1 MVEDRPTL
9 TQPLSRS
16 LTMNRTNLLSAL
28 ATLAIAGAA
37 IANPTD
43 PVYTVTFDDCVTSD
57 NQYVGPDG
65 ELRWDVDAGCD
76 AYQTD
81 LYERPMTQAF
91 DLFRGR
97 FGAKEYFEYLD
108 IAQARAGFDD
118 RYVYVSIKLAGRD
131 HITSGGDRNEMGL
144 VERYGFTLSTDR
156 DGRFGVLLVADQPE
170 LKIDPVTEFGTTGA
184 FGYRD
189 TDGDVGG
196 ADRSGPTGRDV
207 TKTDNPG
214 EESGLNGYD
223 RAIISDGVLDTTSRE
238 VLFVRLSPT
247 DNTVVEFALDYA
259 ALGFTQD
266 DLRTLGSFEIEAIKG
281 GPKDPQNYRWNDK
294 YTAVEAGSPNLGSG
308 GLSEFGTE
316 GLENITETD
325 TVRGGPI
332 GGSTVCR
339 ADCDGDGGLSIFDFL
354 CFQNLFDAGDSRA
367 DLDGDGSLTIFDFL
381 AFQNAFSMGC
391 P

>member
-1 MVEDRPTL
+1 
-9 TQPLSRS
+9 
-16 LTMNRTNLLSAL
+16 MNRQNTAL
-28 ATLAIAGAA
+28 TLGMLVAAGAA
-37 IANPTD
+37 IASPID
-43 PVYTVTFDDCVTSD
+43 PVYTVTFADCITSD

-76 AYQTD
+76 IYQID

-97 FGAKEYFEYLD
+97 FGAKEYLEYVD
-108 IAQARAGFDD
+108 IAEVRAGFDD
-118 RYVYVSIKLAGRD
+118 RYLYVSIKLAGRD
-131 HITSGGDRNEMGL
+131 LLTSGGDRDEQGL

-170 LKIDPVTEFGTTGA
+170 LKIDPVSVFGTTGV

-196 ADRSGPTGRDV
+196 AADSGPTGRDV
-207 TKTDNPG
+207 TKTDNPD

-223 RAIISDGVLDTTSRE
+223 TTIISDGVLDTTSRE

-247 DNTVVEFALDYA
+247 DDTVVEFALDYA

-266 DLRTLGSFEIEAIKG
+266 DLRTIGSFEIEAIKG
-281 GPKDPQNYRWNDK
+281 GPKDPQNYRFNDK
-294 YTAVEAGSPNLGSG
+294 YSAVEAGSPNLGSG

-316 GLENITETD
+316 GLEAIYEMD

-332 GGSTVCR
+332 DGGTACR
-339 ADCDGDGGLSIFDFL
+339 ADCDGDGALSIFDFL
-354 CFQNLFDAGDSRA
+354 CFQNLFDAGDLRA
-367 DLDGDGSLTIFDFL
+367 DFDHDGALTLFDFL
-381 AFQNAFSMGC
+381 AFQNAFDAGC
-391 P
+391 

>member
-1 MVEDRPTL
+1 MPTKKIL
-9 TQPLSRS
+9 TIAGIVSMSAGL
-16 LTMNRTNLLSAL
+16 AL
-28 ATLAIAGAA
+28 AT
-37 IANPTD
+37 PVE
-43 PVYTVTFDDCVTSD
+43 PVYFTTYIDCVTFD

-76 AYQTD
+76 NYQID

-118 RYVYVSIKLAGRD
+118 RYLYVAIQLAGRE
-131 HITSGGDRNEMGL
+131 HVTSGGDRVEMGL
-144 VERYGFTLSTDR
+144 VERYGFTLSTDP

-170 LKIDPVTEFGTTGA
+170 LKIDPVTRFGTLGV

-189 TDGDVGG
+189 TNGDVGG

-207 TKTDNPG
+207 TKSDNPD

-223 RAIISDGVLDTTSRE
+223 TTIISDGVLDATSRD

-247 DNTVVEFALDYA
+247 DDTVVEFALDYA
-259 ALGFTQD
+259 ALGFTRD
-266 DLRTLGSFEIEAIKG
+266 DLRNLGSFEIEAIKG
-281 GPKDPQNYRWNDK
+281 GAKDPQNYRWNDK
-294 YTAVEAGSPNLGSG
+294 YSKEEAGSPNPGPDG
-308 GLSEFGTE
+308 QSEFGTS
-316 GLENITETD
+316 GLENIAEMD

-332 GGSTVCR
+332 
-339 ADCDGDGGLSIFDFL
+339 DGGAACVADF
-354 CFQNLFDAGDSRA
+354 
-367 DLDGDGSLTIFDFL
+367 DGDGSLTLFDFLAYQNAFASGDRRADLDHDGSLTLFDFL
-381 AFQNAFSMGC
+381 AFQNAFAAGC
-391 P
+391 